1 MEVNSRARRDVGPAL
16 SQTERR
22 FKRWSP
28 TVVLVTDFN
37 SRDAKV
43 WHYLIIMILPKYCML
58 NIPVPSEN
66 FFTPNQETL
75 SGITQKNIRSDS
87 TTKIFGIK
95 SVR

>member
-22 FKRWSP
+22 LKRWSP

-43 WHYLIIMILPKYCML
+43 WH
-58 NIPVPSEN
+58 
-66 FFTPNQETL
+66 
-75 SGITQKNIRSDS
+75 
-87 TTKIFGIK
+87 
-95 SVR
+95 